1 MSRDGNPGPRSWT
14 DWSTERSA
22 GKFRCSS
29 AQTAPSEK
37 EPMSET
43 TGRSSPQRGE
53 AQVRLQQTGPRT
65 VEWLAPSRCL
75 SGCVIVCMAD
85 GTLTLYLAVR
95 HGPGRSAGR
104 SNELADRTA
113 AEMVWPL
120 LALRIRTMR
129 LELRLP
135 TCADIV
141 RLAPAS
147 YHSAYGVR
155 NGAAFTATELLAR
168 EQARSIAE
176 WSVEDWSLTFGAF
189 LNSGEPVGLQ
199 TIAAARFPATRTFET
214 PSWVNPGHSRDS
226 HLRVR
231 CSLIEMKSAS
241 YLR

>member
-1 MSRDGNPGPRSWT
+1 
-14 DWSTERSA
+14 
-22 GKFRCSS
+22 
-29 AQTAPSEK
+29 
-37 EPMSET
+37 
-43 TGRSSPQRGE
+43 
-53 AQVRLQQTGPRT
+53 
-65 VEWLAPSRCL
+65 
-75 SGCVIVCMAD
+75 
-85 GTLTLYLAVR
+85 
-95 HGPGRSAGR
+95 
-104 SNELADRTA
+104 LADRTA

-214 PSWVNPGHSRDS
+214 PSWVNPARRRKGLATEMRIGVLGLMFDYLGAAAAVASPLAQNFASIGVSERLGYELDQS
-226 HLRVR
+226 VPKRSADEDTVR
-231 CSLIEMKSAS
+231 MILTRERWMHRTRPVIEVRGLDVCLALFGLGRTTSV
-241 YLR
+241 LDEPR